1 MISRRHFPEHRLV
14 EYEYTAHSS
23 LVHSLHIPVAKFHF
37 VPSAMQVCCNYL
49 QPWNDS
55 MLFLWDPPMTK
66 EKALNQVVR
75 CMHHWFESPFIE
87 VLKIFAPFNWWLSWS
102 NQSYYWTIPFV
113 HTSYTDGGGRRSF
126 CINCKLYIHWP
137 RVALN
142 LHYKHVILG
151 PRIVFVGVPGFSY

>member
-1 MISRRHFPEHRLV
+1 MSTRPIVVWCIVCTFQWQNSILCHLLCR
-14 EYEYTAHSS
+14 
-23 LVHSLHIPVAKFHF
+23 F
-37 VPSAMQVCCNYL
+37 VVSYL

-102 NQSYYWTIPFV
+102 NQGYYWTIPFV